1 MTIRKFLQE
10 VLVCIG
16 TAIKDSLAI
25 NKKPAVTT
33 EPEAT
38 LTAMGYTK
46 QMDLF
51 ELMDYPNPQCKCDDR
66 G

>member
-25 NKKPAVTT
+25 KKKPSATT
-33 EPEAT
+33 EPEAK
-38 LTAMGYTK
+38 LTAMSYTK

-51 ELMDYPNPQCKCDDR
+51 ELIDKADPQCKCDDR